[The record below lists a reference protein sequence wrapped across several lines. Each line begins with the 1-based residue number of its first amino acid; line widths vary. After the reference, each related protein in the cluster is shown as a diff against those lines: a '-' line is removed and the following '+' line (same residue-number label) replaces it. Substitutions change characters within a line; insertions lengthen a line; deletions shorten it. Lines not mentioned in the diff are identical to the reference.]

1 MKRGLVEPDGLRRG
15 NLIALWLVAILGVLA
30 LSWKLESPPPVFDE
44 LQYIRIGQSLAID
57 GAFAIY
63 DPARER
69 PEPTAIREPF
79 YPFLIAGFMLVDEGM
94 REAPVDAL
102 VNGDPAFAKAF
113 EPLRYLN
120 VVAIVSTALFLFFLL
135 RRITGEWIAPWVG
148 ALFILLNFEALEIAP
163 YVVSDYV
170 AMVLAAAA
178 AWTYSVA
185 VHRRSIKLFF
195 LCGLALGLLSLT
207 KTVFLP
213 YTIVA
218 MLALAGLALCSR
230 FYRQKWVLLAAV
242 AFTIGFAPPV
252 GGWMARNAV
261 LFDVAAIT
269 LGRGGIALS
278 AREILNDM
286 TPEEYAASFV
296 WWTRDFGDN
305 LARRV
310 LPKETYARFD
320 DSNPGGFY
328 LQGHRRTGDKRREIA
343 AANGIST
350 VEAETRLQVHYLGKI
365 LANLPKH
372 LAVTVPVFYRGLYID
387 QFIVLSFPSLV
398 VLTISALRRR
408 RFDLLVVMSIGWYSL
423 IFHALFSINI
433 VRYALPALPT
443 LALATAL
450 VATHVMRR
458 YRLHRQRARRDRG
471 AGDRQLPA

>member
-1 MKRGLVEPDGLRRG
+1 MRVSSKPEQLQRR
-15 NLIALWLVAILGVLA
+15 NLLAIWLVAIFA
-30 LSWKLESPPPVFDE
+30 TIMLSWKLDSPPPVFDE
-44 LQYIRIGQSLAID
+44 VQYIQIGQSLAVE
-57 GAFAIY
+57 GVFGFY
-63 DPARER
+63 DHAVQTSR
-69 PEPTAIREPF
+69 PTAVREPF

-94 REAPVDAL
+94 REVPMDAL
-102 VNGDPAFAKAF
+102 LNADPAFAKTF

-120 VVAIVSTALFLFFLL
+120 VVAIISTALILFFLL
-135 RRITGEWIAPWVG
+135 RSITGEWIAPWVG
-148 ALFILLNFEALEIAP
+148 ALFIFLNFEALEIAP

-178 AWTYSVA
+178 AWTYSLA

-207 KTVFLP
+207 KTAFLP
-213 YTIVA
+213 YAVVA
-218 MLALAGLALCSR
+218 ILALAGLALYSR

-310 LPKETYARFD
+310 LPKETYARLD

-343 AANGIST
+343 AATGISM
-350 VEAETRLQVHYLGKI
+350 VEAETQLQVHYLRMI

-387 QFIVLSFPSLV
+387 QFIIISFPSLV
-398 VLTISALRRR
+398 VLTISAARRR

-450 VATHVMRR
+450 VATDVVRR
-458 YRLHRQRARRDRG
+458 YLRHRQRVRG
-471 AGDRQLPA
+471 HRH